1 MRLFKVLAKICGV
14 CFLCIGILLYIVHD
28 TSQNVISKEIV
39 NEISEQMN
47 DVLLSSLESMGISS
61 ELLQKAEQYL
71 PQKLK
76 DGIKNPMS
84 GDAENSVEKVKAQL
98 LESEELQN
106 LSNTYLTAIL
116 DGIID
121 GSTALSDINTETKKL
136 TRTFIPKLTT
146 VMNITVNEH
155 QIEQISDRMVDKL
168 DLQTRLTDITE
179 QIHEQLSDKQILALK
194 AVRIIQGET
203 AQWLALGFMVIGLF
217 LIIITTQS
225 AIKWTW
231 YAGAAAII
239 CGILLW
245 GGALFV
251 ERLLEVQLQAQGGI
265 ITALCDGLFTAVRD
279 KGISLCLVGFGCF
292 GGYGFIRQLIKY
304 QKR

>member
-1 MRLFKVLAKICGV
+1 MRLFKVLANICGV

-28 TSQNVISKEIV
+28 TSQNVISKEIL

-84 GDAENSVEKVKAQL
+84 GDVENSVEKVKEQL

-106 LSNTYLTAIL
+106 LSNTYLTAVL
-116 DGIID
+116 DGIVD
-121 GSTALSDINTETKKL
+121 GSSALSDINTETKKL

-146 VMNITVNEH
+146 VMNISVNEH
-155 QIEQISDRMVDKL
+155 QIEHISDRMVDKL
-168 DLQTRLTDITE
+168 DLQTRLTVITE

-231 YAGAAAII
+231 YSGAAAIL